1 MNCIIPLELAKK
13 HLNLDMDYVEDDEY
27 ILGLCAAAKEVVE
40 RDCNV
45 TLERL
50 AEEYNGEVPV
60 AITQAMLLMVGNWY
74 QNREIT
80 GSKSMAL
87 PYNFEYL
94 INLYRHYD

>member
-1 MNCIIPLELAKK
+1 MNCIPLELAKK

-50 AEEYNGEVPV
+50 AEENNGEVPV

-94 INLYRHYD
+94 INLYGQYD